1 MRKYLFKNSRGLAI
15 VNTIHQVFQ
24 ADLRMSEKTST
35 ADSFQKCVAEKHRML
50 IALSAIFFT
59 YYFALIIGVGWFR
72 DVCILPLI
80 GGLNIGTAFALSQY
94 FFVGVLALI
103 YAYRMKLIDAQI
115 KLFAS
120 TWRAD
125 HEHN

>member
-1 MRKYLFKNSRGLAI
+1 

-24 ADLRMSEKTST
+24 ADLRMGEKSS
-35 ADSFQKCVAEKHRML
+35 AVDSFEKCMAEKNRML
-50 IALSAIFFT
+50 ITLSAVFFT
-59 YYFALIIGVGWFR
+59 YYFAFIIGAGWFR
-72 DVCILPLI
+72 DIYVLPLI

-94 FFVGVLALI
+94 FFVGGLALI
-103 YAYRMKLIDAQI
+103 YAYRMKRIDAQI